1 MCGEVIAQYLFQHLL
16 QRKLWMCTSISHDES
31 SIIAKKVIMSKRVA
45 SSFVNLGTTERGPG
59 AADVIPQFHVF
70 IIFFLSRGKNSTR
83 WGRLNKLNCAF

>member
-70 IIFFLSRGKNSTR
+70 IIFFSVTREKFYSLGKV
-83 WGRLNKLNCAF
+83 K